1 MAIILKG
8 SEVPQAPVSDASC
21 RRVSDVTGADG
32 ASALADQLFNW
43 KNNIFPGGST
53 LASYDGKGAQ
63 RAYQQ
68 LKDALSSCRSF
79 D

>member
-1 MAIILKG
+1 
-8 SEVPQAPVSDASC
+8 
-21 RRVSDVTGADG
+21 
-32 ASALADQLFNW
+32 LADQLFNW